1 MMTNAS
7 VFTPCMQTLPEA
19 QRKLWPQLRAAHA
32 LGFVL
37 YGDTAIAL
45 RLGHRTSI
53 DFDFFSESPLNKAE
67 IIVRFPFIASATTIQ
82 EGEDTLTVLV
92 NISNEPPVKVSFF
105 STIDFGRIGAPQMT
119 TDSVML
125 IASLEDLLAT
135 KLKVIMQRVE
145 AKDYRDIAAILDTGV
160 ALYDGLGG
168 ANALLGKRFQP
179 SECLKALVYFEGGD
193 LSDLSAAEKL
203 TLKAAVAKSALIPT
217 VQIISK
223 SLGIK
228 NAP

>member
-1 MMTNAS
+1 MASAS
-7 VFTPCMQTLPEA
+7 VFTPRMQILPEA
-19 QRKLWPQLRAAHA
+19 QRELWPQLRAAHE

-37 YGDTAIAL
+37 YGGTAIAL

-53 DFDFFSESPLNKAE
+53 DFDFFSELPLNKAA
-67 IIVRFPFIASATTIQ
+67 ITARFPFMTDATTIQ
-82 EGEDTLTVLV
+82 EGEDTLTVLAHFG
-92 NISNEPPVKVSFF
+92 NEPSVKVSFF

-119 TDSVML
+119 TDGVML

-145 AKDYRDIAAILDTGV
+145 AKDYRDIAAILATGE

-168 ANALLGKRFQP
+168 ANALFGKRFQP

-203 TLKAAVAKSALIPT
+203 TLKAAVAKSALIPKL
-217 VQIISK
+217 QIISK

-228 NAP
+228 NVP